1 MEIRHSRIEDLDRI
15 MEIYA
20 RAREFMAKAGNPHQW
35 GDTGWPP
42 ESLIREDIGH
52 KNSYV
57 CLEEGRICA
66 VFFFLAET
74 DDPTYR
80 RIYEGAWKNPAP
92 YGVVHRVA
100 SSGEVRGAG
109 AYCIEWAFRQCG
121 HLRMDTHG
129 DNTVMQKLLTK
140 LGFSYCGIIYVEED
154 EWPRLA
160 YERS

>member
-1 MEIRHSRIEDLDRI
+1 M
-15 MEIYA
+15 
-20 RAREFMAKAGNPHQW
+20 
-35 GDTGWPP
+35 
-42 ESLIREDIGH
+42 
-52 KNSYV
+52 
-57 CLEEGRICA
+57 
-66 VFFFLAET
+66 FFFLAET

-80 RIYEGAWKNPAP
+80 QIYEGAWKNPAP

-140 LGFSYCGIIYVEED
+140 LGFSYCGIIYVEAD